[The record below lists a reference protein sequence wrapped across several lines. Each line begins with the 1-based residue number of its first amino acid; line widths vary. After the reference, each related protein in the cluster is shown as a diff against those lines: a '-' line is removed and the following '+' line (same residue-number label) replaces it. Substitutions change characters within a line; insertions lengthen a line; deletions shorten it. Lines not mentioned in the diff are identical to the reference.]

1 MAFAI
6 MVLLIVIRSL
16 LGVLSFYNY
25 SGQDW
30 EMEKKRIMK
39 EKLERKL
46 SEGEG
51 EGKWRRRWIE
61 REDNKADK
69 PQQQP
74 THALIIVNNK
84 Y

>member
-1 MAFAI
+1 M
-6 MVLLIVIRSL
+6 
-16 LGVLSFYNY
+16 SFYNY

-51 EGKWRRRWIE
+51 EGKWRRWIE
-61 REDNKADK
+61 REDNNNTADK

>member
-1 MAFAI
+1 M
-6 MVLLIVIRSL
+6 
-16 LGVLSFYNY
+16 SFYNY

-61 REDNKADK
+61 REDNNNTADK